1 MTNRDILDIA
11 LRQSALEMNCDAG
24 DFLRNEYKVV
34 VSAANDGARAYLKL
48 PFECNLVSY
57 GDCVVASAREEYAD
71 ILRAYLGDM
80 EAYQCFVMANLHR
93 LEDAL
98 APFGLRIG
106 SMSRYFLP
114 DVNAL
119 TALPCPYEARLLGPA
134 DFQGLYKPEWSNALS
149 AERPQLDILGVGA
162 YDKGELIGFAGC
174 SADCADMWQIG
185 IDVLPAYRLQGIAS
199 ALTSRL
205 AREVLARGKVPFYHA
220 AWSNIRSARNAVRS
234 GFRPA
239 WVELSFERADGGRGA

>member
-1 MTNRDILDIA
+1 MTNRDILNIA
-11 LRQSALEMNCDAG
+11 MRQSALEMNCGTG
-24 DFLRNEYKVV
+24 DFLLDQHKVV
-34 VSAANDGARAYLKL
+34 VSAAKDGARAYLKP
-48 PFECNLVSY
+48 PFHCNLVSY
-57 GDCVVASAREEYAD
+57 GDNVVASAREEYLD
-71 ILRAYLGDM
+71 VVRAYLGGM
-80 EAYQCFVMANLHR
+80 EAYQCFVMENLHR

-98 APFGLRIG
+98 SPFGLRIG

-119 TALPCPYEARLLGPA
+119 RALPCPYETRPLGPA
-134 DFQGLYKPEWSNALS
+134 DFVGLYRPEWRNALS
-149 AERPQLDILGVGA
+149 EERPQLDVLGVGA
-162 YDKGELIGFAGC
+162 YDKGQLIGFAGC

-185 IDVLPAYRLQGIAS
+185 IDVLPAYRRQGVAS

-205 AREVLARGKVPFYHA
+205 ALEIIERGKAPFYHA

-239 WVELSFERADGGRGA
+239 WVELSFAPRDGEPAV